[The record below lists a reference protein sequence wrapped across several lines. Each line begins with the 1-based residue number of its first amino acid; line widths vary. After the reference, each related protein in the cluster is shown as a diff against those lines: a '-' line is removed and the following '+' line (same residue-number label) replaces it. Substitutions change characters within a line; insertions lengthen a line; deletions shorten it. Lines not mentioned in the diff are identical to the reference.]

1 MACLLQDLASGFMS
15 GKLLQKLD
23 TSAYIL
29 AHHTS
34 DNFAFLDDPV
44 NARNRTTFYHT
55 LARLLFMD
63 ESASK
68 FKSFVAPLQQVGSLR
83 GALLD
88 WTESPSTFAAIR
100 GCRVCNLD
108 LLFMLCN
115 GSRLFWWPGLWVGCS
130 QQVYHLVPATLLRPC
145 SRLAVILGLVARL
158 GRRIYIKAL
167 SCTLAP
173 GAASFLASGSAACC
187 ALPLTW
193 LFG

>member
-34 DNFAFLDDPV
+34 DNFAFLDDPI

-68 FKSFVAPLQQVGSLR
+68 FMSFVAPLQQVGSQR
-83 GALLD
+83 GALLGQFEGAGSAT
-88 WTESPSTFAAIR
+88 WHCSACGVLAADCSGGLGGKYIVWCSGR
-100 GCRVCNLD
+100 THHLMSNV
-108 LLFMLCN
+108 
-115 GSRLFWWPGLWVGCS
+115 FW
-130 QQVYHLVPATLLRPC
+130 RPC
-145 SRLAVILGLVARL
+145 SR
-158 GRRIYIKAL
+158 Y
-167 SCTLAP
+167 S
-173 GAASFLASGSAACC
+173 
-187 ALPLTW
+187 
-193 LFG
+193 

>member
-23 TSAYIL
+23 TCAYIL

-68 FKSFVAPLQQVGSLR
+68 FKSFVAPLQQVGTLW
-83 GALLD
+83 GALLEVD
-88 WTESPSTFAAIR
+88 
-100 GCRVCNLD
+100 
-108 LLFMLCN
+108 
-115 GSRLFWWPGLWVGCS
+115 
-130 QQVYHLVPATLLRPC
+130 
-145 SRLAVILGLVARL
+145 
-158 GRRIYIKAL
+158 
-167 SCTLAP
+167 
-173 GAASFLASGSAACC
+173 
-187 ALPLTW
+187 
-193 LFG
+193 